1 MVKSVFTVSGF
12 GFGGQGQ
19 NMGLAFVV
27 LNDWDERKSDQ
38 DKVPAI
44 VGRANQALSQIKEAL
59 CLLL

>member
-1 MVKSVFTVSGF
+1 MTILILKKKMWLSRSLPSAAF

-38 DKVPAI
+38 DKSPCYC
-44 VGRANQALSQIKEAL
+44 RS
-59 CLLL
+59 C